1 MKISIKT
8 AIGLFVSLTMFAS
21 CKDEEQTILNADFS
35 ASKVEVTAGEKVMFK
50 DQSTGNPARWNWVF
64 EGGTPAISQ
73 LFSPEIIYEK
83 PGVYTVIL
91 TVGRSDDSS
100 MVERKQYITVDY
112 PKQMTADFTAD
123 KTVAMNDEM
132 IQFTDL
138 TTGYPSAWKW
148 TFMSDKGTVVTSA
161 EQNPLLKF
169 EPGLYTVK
177 LEASNP
183 KASNS
188 IEKTDFLNVIDKNAV
203 SANFTADHRMI
214 VEGNSVKFTDISL
227 GRATQWNWTFE
238 GGSPATSS
246 AQSPTVTFKNAGRYK
261 VQLTASNEVNSST
274 ATQEGYIVV
283 LPAKDLVAFY
293 PFDGDGKDVGPNGI
307 HSQILKK
314 GDNINVNF
322 NAPSRKEGTN
332 SAEFQSVSNDRYAI
346 LSLPDNSL
354 LNFQAKPVT
363 TAFWVKTS
371 NKTASKMG
379 VFQQG
384 SGPNASPDGKN
395 KQTWFRFQKGSPYLR
410 YVVEYS
416 KKSGNWTDYKA
427 HPMTD
432 GQWHHYVCVHSNGST
447 YLYIDGVKVSE
458 ALNKGLKEIDAKPYY
473 IGAMYRGA
481 ETNRLFEN
489 FLDGCIDDYVIYSRA
504 LSAAEIRALYDS
516 MK

>member
-83 PGVYTVIL
+83 PGVYTVTL

-227 GRATQWNWTFE
+227 GRATQWN
-238 GGSPATSS
+238 
-246 AQSPTVTFKNAGRYK
+246 
-261 VQLTASNEVNSST
+261 
-274 ATQEGYIVV
+274 
-283 LPAKDLVAFY
+283 
-293 PFDGDGKDVGPNGI
+293 
-307 HSQILKK
+307 
-314 GDNINVNF
+314 
-322 NAPSRKEGTN
+322 
-332 SAEFQSVSNDRYAI
+332 
-346 LSLPDNSL
+346 
-354 LNFQAKPVT
+354 
-363 TAFWVKTS
+363 
-371 NKTASKMG
+371 
-379 VFQQG
+379 
-384 SGPNASPDGKN
+384 
-395 KQTWFRFQKGSPYLR
+395 
-410 YVVEYS
+410 
-416 KKSGNWTDYKA
+416 
-427 HPMTD
+427 
-432 GQWHHYVCVHSNGST
+432 
-447 YLYIDGVKVSE
+447 
-458 ALNKGLKEIDAKPYY
+458 
-473 IGAMYRGA
+473 
-481 ETNRLFEN
+481 
-489 FLDGCIDDYVIYSRA
+489 
-504 LSAAEIRALYDS
+504 
-516 MK
+516 